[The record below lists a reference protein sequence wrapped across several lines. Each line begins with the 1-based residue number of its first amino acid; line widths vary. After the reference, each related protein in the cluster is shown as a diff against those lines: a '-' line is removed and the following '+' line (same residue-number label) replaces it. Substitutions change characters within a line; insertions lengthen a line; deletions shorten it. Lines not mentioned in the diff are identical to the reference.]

1 MSGVVLSVLF
11 WVAAIVWFMYARRR
25 IHRHMLFF
33 QIEEYDNA
41 RFASLL
47 WHNLDRVVTPIE
59 IALIVVLAGL
69 YWLVSW
75 LSPAVSHLAL
85 PMVLCGGWAVVYAA
99 LLIFKKP
106 RLTRKSLV
114 LTPRA
119 TRLLATSYVL
129 TAGVLLLII
138 GFASGG
144 LFLPLP
150 NQPNNWELPPIII
163 GALVI
168 NQAIGLIIVAANLIM
183 YPVEASFRQHFVRSA
198 RRIFRSH
205 PNLQVIAVTGSY
217 GKTSTKEIIAHILSA
232 RYCVLKTP
240 RSFNT
245 VMGICKVIRESLRP
259 DHEIFVVEMGAYR
272 KGEIK
277 TLCQLTP
284 PKIGVL
290 TAIGPQHLE
299 RFKTLERVAEA
310 KYELMEHLPPNGR
323 AIFNGDDPFCRKLAE
338 RPAPFIVRRYGL
350 DPANDGLNVW
360 AENIGVSPQGTE
372 FDLHTAEGTSIHIV
386 TQLLGHHNVSNIL
399 ASASVAV
406 ECGLTLPEIAGAI
419 NSLEPV
425 EHRLQKIQGAGG
437 VTVIDDAYNANP
449 AGVQV
454 ALEVLHQLPGEQKVL
469 VTPGMVELGERE
481 EEEHRQMGMMAAD
494 VCDYVILVGA
504 KRTRA
509 IAEGLREKDFP
520 INRLM
525 VVQNLDEAT
534 QCLQTFVRPADVV
547 LFENDL
553 PDTYAVD
560 TIYF

>member
-1 MSGVVLSVLF
+1 MPAVILSVLF
-11 WVAAIVWFMYARRR
+11 WVAVAVWFTYARRR
-25 IHRHMLFF
+25 ILKHMLFF

-41 RFASLL
+41 RFANLL
-47 WHNLDRVVTPIE
+47 WRNLDRVITPVE
-59 IALIVVLAGL
+59 IGLIVF
-69 YWLVSW
+69 LVGMYLLLSW
-75 LSPAVSHLAL
+75 LSPATWHVALAV
-85 PMVLCGGWAVVYAA
+85 VLCGGWLAVYAG
-99 LLIFKKP
+99 LLIFQKP
-106 RLTRKSLV
+106 RPTRKSLV
-114 LTPRA
+114 LTARA
-119 TRLLATSYVL
+119 TRLVATGYAL
-129 TAGVLLLII
+129 TVGILLLII
-138 GFASGG
+138 WRTSAGS
-144 LFLPLP
+144 FLPVPIRP
-150 NQPNNWELPPIII
+150 NSWELPAIIA

-168 NQAIGLIIVAANLIM
+168 NQIIGLIIMAANLVM
-183 YPVEASFRQHFVRSA
+183 YPVEASFRRHFVRSA
-198 RRIFRSH
+198 KRIFRSH

-245 VMGICKVIRESLRP
+245 VMGICRVIRESLAP
-259 DHEIFVVEMGAYR
+259 DHEIFVVEMGAYK

-277 TLCQLTP
+277 ALCQLTP
-284 PKIGVL
+284 PNIGVL

-323 AIFNGDDPFCRKLAE
+323 AIFNGDDPYCRKLAE
-338 RPAPFIVRRYGL
+338 RSAPFIVRRYGL

-360 AENIGVSPQGTE
+360 AERVGVSPQGTE
-372 FDLHTAEGTSIHIV
+372 FDLHTVEGPSIHII

-399 ASASVAV
+399 AAASVAV
-406 ECGLTLPEIAGAI
+406 ECGMTLQEIAGAI

-454 ALEVLHQLPGEQKVL
+454 ALEVLHQLPGEQKIL

-481 EEEHRQMGMMAAD
+481 EAEHRQMGMLAAD

-509 IAEGLREKDFP
+509 IAEGLRKKDFP
-520 INRLM
+520 IDRLM

-534 QCLQTFVRPADVV
+534 QCLQTFVGPTDVV